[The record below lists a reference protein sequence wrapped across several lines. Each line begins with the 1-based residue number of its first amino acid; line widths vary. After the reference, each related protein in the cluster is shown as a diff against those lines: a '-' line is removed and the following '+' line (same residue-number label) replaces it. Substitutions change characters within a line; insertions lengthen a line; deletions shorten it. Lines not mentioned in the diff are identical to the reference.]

1 MEIQAQV
8 QGLIDNAP
16 ADGPDPEAIRLVAT
30 VLGQVAEGLDHT
42 EYYVLQNFQQQ
53 WQVTTLQHLSQE
65 ELQKTVLYAYGH
77 LSDATRTSP
86 SDDLIAVPVPVVQLL
101 FQFFSFEGVD
111 SILFVDKVQNSD
123 QIREIERQGL
133 QRMVQ
138 SYLEQFFDHSSGA
151 SGGSFDNIA

>member
-16 ADGPDPEAIRLVAT
+16 ADGPDPDGIRLVAA

-53 WQVTTLQHLSQE
+53 WQVTTLQHLTQE
-65 ELQKTVLYAYGH
+65 ALQKTVLYAYGH
-77 LSDATRTSP
+77 LSDATRISP

-101 FQFFSFEGVD
+101 FQFFSFENVD
-111 SILFVDKVQNSD
+111 SVLFVDKARSPD
-123 QIREIERQGL
+123 QIRELGRQDL
-133 QRMVQ
+133 QQMVQ
-138 SYLEQFFDHSSGA
+138 SYLEEFFNKSSGA
-151 SGGSFDNIA
+151 SGESFDNIA

>member
-16 ADGPDPEAIRLVAT
+16 ADGADPEAIRLVAT

-42 EYYVLQNFQQQ
+42 EYYILQNFQQQ
-53 WQVTTLQHLSQE
+53 WQVTTLQHLTQE

-77 LSDATRTSP
+77 LSDATRVGQSE
-86 SDDLIAVPVPVVQLL
+86 DLIAAPISVVQLL

-111 SILFVDKVQNSD
+111 SVLFIDKANSPD
-123 QIREIERQGL
+123 QIRELERQDL
-133 QRMVQ
+133 QLMVQ
-138 SYLEQFFDHSSGA
+138 SYLEQFLGNSSGA
-151 SGGSFDNIA
+151 SGGNFDNIA